1 MPKHTPFRTVVSEQE
16 VYVHIDD
23 VSVLIEDAL
32 RAVIACANQ
41 RAEVW
46 TLAKAEIMEG
56 SQSPQ
61 QNGAEPVK
69 S

>member
-32 RAVIACANQ
+32 RAVITCANQ

-46 TLAKAEIMEG
+46 TLAKAELMEG
-56 SQSPQ
+56 RPSPQ

-69 S
+69 P